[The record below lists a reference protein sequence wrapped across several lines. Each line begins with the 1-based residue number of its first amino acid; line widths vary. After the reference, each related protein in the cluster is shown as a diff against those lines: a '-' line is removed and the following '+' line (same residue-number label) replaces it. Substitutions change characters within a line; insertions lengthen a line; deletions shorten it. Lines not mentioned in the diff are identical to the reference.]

1 MGKGRLVMSMRTP
14 WYGQKNAPRISPG
27 GVKQRCERAYCSRMW
42 ISNGMP
48 KLIRI
53 KINSPDMK
61 VPITDMARQVRRYL
75 MLPMK
80 PVFGS
85 ISMAR

>member
-1 MGKGRLVMSMRTP
+1 MGK
-14 WYGQKNAPRISPG
+14 KNAPRISPE

-61 VPITDMARQVRRYL
+61 VPITDMARQVRTYL

-80 PVFGS
+80 PRLGWLAIALEKPV
-85 ISMAR
+85 